1 MNDYG
6 VIITNLGI
14 HSWKAHIGSKIWG
27 NQSPKIIHLDQQRR
41 SSRITHLFAVS
52 QTKVV
57 DPLTDWSVI
66 LSRKFW
72 IQALLPVHLPKQL
85 VPRLCEFR
93 LASYKH
99 SVSGMTLFLVQL
111 LLFTLLWGKHS
122 IFCARA
128 SCWGISELKT
138 RSEKNECSLL
148 MFCFCK
154 MFSWFVIRRW
164 ILQLQT
170 SGETKTKRG
179 L

>member
-41 SSRITHLFAVS
+41 SSRITHLFAIS

-138 RSEKNECSLL
+138 CSKK
-148 MFCFCK
+148 MSVHCSCFVSVKC
-154 MFSWFVIRRW
+154 FRD
-164 ILQLQT
+164 L
-170 SGETKTKRG
+170 
-179 L
+179 

>member
-27 NQSPKIIHLDQQRR
+27 NQSPKIIHLDQQRK
-41 SSRITHLFAVS
+41 SWRITHLFSVS

-138 RSEKNECSLL
+138 RSKKMIVHCS
-148 MFCFCK
+148 CFVSVKC
-154 MFSWFVIRRW
+154 FRD
-164 ILQLQT
+164 L
-170 SGETKTKRG
+170 
-179 L
+179 